1 MKSTITLSLD
11 LDIIDKLK
19 EEKNYSDLTNE
30 QLKAYY
36 NVKHCENLVILKQ
49 NLAKIKQIIKENK
62 KKEKEIIQI
71 INKIEDKNKKFLDNI
86 DKRYPEDLIK
96 KLKSIQNL
104 DYDHALSL
112 AEDYNL
118 IKFNIGGFKIIKLW
132 ESLKGG
138 KKT

>member
-36 NVKHCENLVILKQ
+36 NVKQCENLSILKQ

-138 KKT
+138 NKR